1 MRFPQLEHT
10 SSPARISITQQS
22 ARIRIEKSRP
32 SIQIEH
38 GDNSIHI
45 DSIPGRLDIDS
56 TAARR
61 SVGYYTPMAFGD
73 EMVAYSLRQASRGIS
88 DMAGEGDQKAAVSR
102 SGNAVASIAFQRQF
116 LDTRDRQFVIAFVPK
131 VPPRIT
137 YAPRRMSIN
146 ATYTPPKVQIDYNQP
161 MISTEPASMSISSMP
176 ASLQMRVNPAT
187 LDMTL

>member
-1 MRFPQLEHT
+1 VRVPQLEHS
-10 SSPARISITQQS
+10 SSPGRISIAQQP

-38 GDNSIHI
+38 GDNSIRI

-56 TAARR
+56 TAARQ

-73 EMVAYSLRQASRGIS
+73 EIVAYSLRQASRGIS
-88 DMAGEGDQKAAVSR
+88 DKASEGDQKAAVG
-102 SGNAVASIAFQRQF
+102 SGGNPIASIAFQRQF

-131 VPPRIT
+131 VPPRISYT
-137 YAPRRMSIN
+137 PRQMSIN
-146 ATYTPPKVQIDYNQP
+146 ATYTPPRVQIDYNQP
-161 MISTEPASMSISSMP
+161 MISTEPASISISSTP